1 MISAIG
7 TMPTPSKR
15 PSDPFSSPAACTRNV
30 NLVHP
35 PRSRPTRCDASF
47 RSALQANRAPRGF
60 TLLEILLALAII
72 ALLGSV
78 LIGGSAALLNDRTAT
93 PTEVFWKTVQACRKT
108 ALKTGQDVRL
118 GFEPKEKKFILSDA
132 SGIDATIQE
141 FPIPPPNDDLVF
153 TFLTTQKGASMILLG
168 GVAVETQTVLFVT
181 FYSDGT
187 CSPFRGQIQKN
198 GAVTTLGIDPWT
210 CAAVLTPADPNAPP
224 P

>member
-15 PSDPFSSPAACTRNV
+15 PSDPYSSPAACTRNV
-30 NLVHP
+30 NQVHP
-35 PRSRPTRCDASF
+35 PRSRPTRCHASF
-47 RSALQANRAPRGF
+47 RSAPQANRASRGF

-72 ALLGSV
+72 ALLASV
-78 LIGGSAALLNDRTAT
+78 LVGGSAALLNDRTAT

-118 GFEPKEKKFILSDA
+118 GFEPKEKKIHSLRRFRDRRHHPRVSD
-132 SGIDATIQE
+132 
-141 FPIPPPNDDLVF
+141 PP
-153 TFLTTQKGASMILLG
+153 TQRRPRLHVSHHAKGASMILLG
-168 GVAVETQTVLFVT
+168 GVAVETQTVSFVT